1 MFVGYSEISMS
12 VIVKHVRHIGIVR
25 AFGLPGVNLINFS
38 VSGGTE
44 NIAGLWFAK
53 GESVPSQTL

>member
-25 AFGLPGVNLINFS
+25 AFVLPGVNLINFS